1 MLRRSDYVGRLG
13 YGRQRRDLLADKQR
27 EADRQRVEPLMKAF
41 DRVEPALPRV
51 SFAISE
57 GTEAEEAMSIFNVGV
72 DEPIESPIAR

>member
-1 MLRRSDYVGRLG
+1 
-13 YGRQRRDLLADKQR
+13 
-27 EADRQRVEPLMKAF
+27 
-41 DRVEPALPRV
+41 V